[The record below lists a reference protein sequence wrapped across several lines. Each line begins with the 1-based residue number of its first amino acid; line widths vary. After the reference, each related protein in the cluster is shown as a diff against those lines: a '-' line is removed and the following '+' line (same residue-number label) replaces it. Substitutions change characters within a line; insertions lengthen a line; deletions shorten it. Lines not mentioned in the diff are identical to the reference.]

1 MNNIEKNKMNTGSK
15 IFKYQNR
22 ICIVKETDTFRN
34 RFKGTVLAK
43 DDVEVYLININLSH
57 IEKRNTFHRLLKGKK
72 LINFYI
78 NGEVMRVAR

>member
-57 IEKRNTFHRLLKGKK
+57 IEKKK
-72 LINFYI
+72 HIS
-78 NGEVMRVAR
+78 

>member
-15 IFKYQNR
+15 IFKYKNR

-78 NGEVMRVAR
+78 NGEVMKVAR

>member
-1 MNNIEKNKMNTGSK
+1 MNNIEKNKMNIGSK

-22 ICIVKETDTFRN
+22 IRIVKETDIFRN
-34 RFKGTVLAK
+34 KIKGAALAK
-43 DDVEVYLININLSH
+43 DGVEVYLININLSP

-78 NGEVMRVAR
+78 KGEVMRVAR